1 MSENTTLNIG
11 KKTFVSAIII
21 LLILLIGS
29 GVLTQVIPMGSY
41 DRIVVDGQSEIVAD
55 SFVYTDGEK
64 LPIIKWLTAPIDV
77 LFAGDGVII
86 IMIILFLLI
95 IGGAIHI
102 LNEANVLKTIIGNV
116 VKKFKHKKYWL
127 MAIVVFIF
135 MSLGAFIG
143 IFEEII
149 PLVPLIIA
157 LSLELGWDKMTGLGM
172 TLLATG
178 FGFSAAV
185 SNPFTIGVAQKIA
198 GLEMFSGAPFR
209 IIIFIITYFVL
220 IGFLIRYAKKIDV
233 SNGEEIHTSTF
244 DENSNQS
251 SPLAVKWF
259 IALTLIMIGLIL
271 LSPVV
276 PIISQ
281 LNLPIIGVVFLMSG
295 IGSGVLSGFSLKKI
309 VNSFAAGAL
318 SMAPGIVLI
327 LLATGVKHV
336 IQSGGIMDT
345 ILYFTS
351 GKVLSSQPITAVL
364 LVYLLV
370 FVLNFFIGS
379 GSAKAF
385 LVIPIIVPLM
395 DMMGI
400 SRQLAILAFQFGDGF
415 SNILYPTNAVLLI
428 TIGLAGVSYTD
439 WIKWV
444 FKIQLIMGFV
454 SLVLLWIG
462 LTIGY

>member
-1 MSENTTLNIG
+1 MNESTTLNIG
-11 KKTFVSAIII
+11 KKTFVSAIVI
-21 LLILLIGS
+21 LIVLLIGS
-29 GVLTQVIPMGSY
+29 GILTQVIPMGSY
-41 DRIVVDGQSEIVAD
+41 ERLMVDGQSRIVPD
-55 SFVYTDGEK
+55 SFEYTDGDK
-64 LPIIKWLTAPIDV
+64 LPIIKWVTAPIEV

-86 IMIILFLLI
+86 VMIILFLLI
-95 IGGAIHI
+95 IGGSIHI

-116 VKKFKHKKYWL
+116 VIKFSNKKYWL
-127 MAIVVFIF
+127 MAVIVFIF

-172 TLLATG
+172 SLLATG

-209 IIIFIITYFVL
+209 IMIFIITYLVL
-220 IGFLIRYAKKIDV
+220 TSFLIRYAKKID
-233 SNGEEIHTSTF
+233 TSKGIRINTTSF

-251 SPLAVKWF
+251 SPKAVKWF
-259 IALTLIMIGLIL
+259 VILTLVMVGLIL

-281 LNLPIIGVVFLMSG
+281 LNLPIIGVIFLMSG
-295 IGSGVLSGFSLKKI
+295 VGSGVFSGFSFKKI
-309 VNSFAAGAL
+309 MNSFAKGAL

-345 ILYFTS
+345 ILYFAS
-351 GKVLSSQPITAVL
+351 GKVLTSAPFTAVIV
-364 LVYLLV
+364 VYMLV
-370 FVLNFFIGS
+370 FILNFFIGS

-385 LVIPIIVPLM
+385 LIIPIIVPLM

-400 SRQLAILAFQFGDGF
+400 SRQMAILAFQFGDGF

-428 TIGLAGVSYTD
+428 AIGLAGVSYID
-439 WIKWV
+439 WLKWV

-454 SLVLLWIG
+454 SLALLWVG
-462 LTIGY
+462 LAIGY

>member
-1 MSENTTLNIG
+1 MSEQGTLNIG

-21 LLILLIGS
+21 LILLLIGS
-29 GVLTQVIPMGSY
+29 GILTQTIPTGSY
-41 DRIVVDGQSEIVAD
+41 ERVMVEGQLEIVPD
-55 SFVYTDGEK
+55 SFVYTSGDK
-64 LPIIKWLTAPIDV
+64 LPIIKWITAPIDV
-77 LFAGDGVII
+77 LTAGDGVII

-102 LNEANVLKTIIGNV
+102 LNEANVLKTIIASV
-116 VKKFKHKKYWL
+116 VQRFNSKRYWL
-127 MAIVVFIF
+127 MAVIIFIF

-172 TLLATG
+172 SLLATG

-198 GLEMFSGAPFR
+198 GLEMFSGAPYR
-209 IIIFIITYFVL
+209 IIIFIITYLVL
-220 IGFLIRYAKKIDV
+220 VCFLVRYAKGIDREK
-233 SNGEEIHTSTF
+233 GHEINTTSF
-244 DENSNQS
+244 DSDINKS
-251 SPLAVKWF
+251 SPGAVKWF
-259 IALTLIMIGLIL
+259 VSLTLIMVALIL
-271 LSPVV
+271 LSPLV

-281 LNLPIIGVVFLMSG
+281 LNLPIIGIVFLMSG
-295 IGSGVLSGFSLKKI
+295 IGSGLLSGFSLKK
-309 VNSFAAGAL
+309 VMASFGKGAL
-318 SMAPGIVLI
+318 SMTPGIVLI
-327 LLATGVKHV
+327 LLATGVKHI

-345 ILYFTS
+345 ILYFAS
-351 GKVLSSQPITAVL
+351 GKVLTSAPFTAVII
-364 LVYLLV
+364 VYILV
-370 FVLNFFIGS
+370 FILNFFIGS

-400 SRQLAILAFQFGDGF
+400 SRQMAILAFQFGDGF

-428 TIGLAGVSYTD
+428 AIGLAGVSYID
-439 WIKWV
+439 WLKWV
-444 FKIQLIMGFV
+444 FKIQLIMGVV
-454 SLVLLWIG
+454 SLALLWIG
-462 LTIGY
+462 LSIGY